1 MRFYPLEKLINL
13 HDDYVR
19 QFKIDNLQLLLI
31 QRLGE
36 LFLLEAYCP
45 HRGHP
50 LVAASIAVG
59 VIQCSLHQY
68 QFALEDGRLLRATE
82 EPCRA
87 LRMFFVTENLNKAPE
102 NWRGTFEHYEKHVYR
117 CGSTGWSLVGRLD
130 RRDSRCDDMVQH
142 FFTTQL
148 SGIL

>member
-36 LFLLEAYCP
+36 LFLMEAHCP

-50 LVAASIAVG
+50 LAAASIEAG
-59 VIQCSLHQY
+59 LIQCSLHQY
-68 QFALEDGRLLRATE
+68 QFSLGGWPPAARHG
-82 EPCRA
+82 RA
-87 LRMFFVTENLNKAPE
+87 L
-102 NWRGTFEHYEKHVYR
+102 
-117 CGSTGWSLVGRLD
+117 
-130 RRDSRCDDMVQH
+130 SRIAY
-142 FFTTQL
+142 L
-148 SGIL
+148 